1 MWLYNVS
8 DLLVRYDHMKV
19 GAFGKDRGW
28 HSWRCMKDLS
38 KPRSKEAVGK
48 PLPWKKIARDIST
61 GESPKGSLCVHSHY

>member
-28 HSWRCMKDLS
+28 HSWRRMEDLS
-38 KPRSKEAVGK
+38 EPRNIEAVGK
-48 PLPWKKIARDIST
+48 PLLWEKIAGYQYR
-61 GESPKGSLCVHSHY
+61 